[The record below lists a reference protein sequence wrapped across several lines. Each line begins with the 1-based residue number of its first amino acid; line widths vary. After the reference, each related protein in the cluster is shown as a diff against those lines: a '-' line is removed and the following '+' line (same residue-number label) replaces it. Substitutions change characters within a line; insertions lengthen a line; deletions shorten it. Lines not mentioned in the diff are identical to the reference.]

1 MKIAVA
7 GAGYVG
13 LSNALILARRNE
25 VILVDPDV
33 EKVQIINKGVSPI
46 DDSGIGEYLQRES
59 VYLKTTTD
67 EIEAYS
73 EAELVL
79 VAVPTNYKVKIG
91 GVDTSIVESVIHD
104 ILHINKE
111 AIIVIKSTVPIGFT
125 KKISLKYNTSK
136 ILFSPEFL
144 REGQALR
151 DCQHPSR
158 IIIGTTNNN
167 PEEAWKI
174 VNILCDSIDEEC
186 PVKIMGSS
194 EAEAVKLFSNTYL
207 AMRVSFFNEL
217 DIYAEENELNS
228 KDIITGV
235 CLDPRIGNHYNNP
248 SFGYGGYCLP
258 KDTKQLLANYQEIPQ
273 NIISAVVTSNI
284 TRKEYIVSKILQQK
298 PHTVGVYRLIMKCQS
313 DNFRDASIMD
323 VMDNL
328 KKQGISV
335 VIYEPILTSKYY
347 MNYEVVGSLEELN
360 RKCDVIIANRITSE
374 IKQYG
379 TKVYTRDIFENN

>member
-91 GVDTSIVESVIHD
+91 GFDTSIVESVIHD

-174 VNILCDSIDEEC
+174 VNILCD
-186 PVKIMGSS
+186 
-194 EAEAVKLFSNTYL
+194 
-207 AMRVSFFNEL
+207 
-217 DIYAEENELNS
+217 
-228 KDIITGV
+228 
-235 CLDPRIGNHYNNP
+235 
-248 SFGYGGYCLP
+248 
-258 KDTKQLLANYQEIPQ
+258 
-273 NIISAVVTSNI
+273 
-284 TRKEYIVSKILQQK
+284 
-298 PHTVGVYRLIMKCQS
+298 
-313 DNFRDASIMD
+313 
-323 VMDNL
+323 
-328 KKQGISV
+328 
-335 VIYEPILTSKYY
+335 
-347 MNYEVVGSLEELN
+347 
-360 RKCDVIIANRITSE
+360 
-374 IKQYG
+374 
-379 TKVYTRDIFENN
+379 

>member
-13 LSNALILARRNE
+13 LSNALVLARRNE
-25 VILVDPDV
+25 VILVDPDM
-33 EKVQIINKGVSPI
+33 EKVKLINKGVSPI
-46 DDSGIGEYLQRES
+46 DDSGIWEYLQRES
-59 VYLKTTTD
+59 VYLRATTD

-79 VAVPTNYKVKIG
+79 VAVPTNYEEEIG
-91 GVDTSIVESVIHD
+91 GFDTSIVESVIHN

-144 REGQALR
+144 REGRALM
-151 DCQHPSR
+151 DCQQPSR
-158 IIIGTTNNN
+158 IIVGTTNAN
-167 PEEAWKI
+167 EKEAWTI

-186 PVKIMGSS
+186 PVQIMGSS

-235 CLDPRIGNHYNNP
+235 CLDPRIGTHYNNP

-258 KDTKQLLANYQEIPQ
+258 KDTKQLLVNYQEIPQ

-284 TRKEYIVSKILQQK
+284 TRKEYIVSKLLQQK
-298 PHTVGVYRLIMKCQS
+298 PHTVGVYRLIMKSQS

-323 VMDNL
+323 IMDNL
-328 KKQGISV
+328 KKQGINV
-335 VIYEPILTSKYY
+335 VIYEPILTCKYY
-347 MNYEVVGSLEELN
+347 MDYEVVDSLEELN

-379 TKVYTRDIFENN
+379 TKVYTRDIFGEN

>member
-59 VYLKTTTD
+59 VYLKATTD

-91 GVDTSIVESVIHD
+91 GFDTSIVESVIHD

-328 KKQGISV
+328 KKQ
-335 VIYEPILTSKYY
+335 TS
-347 MNYEVVGSLEELN
+347 
-360 RKCDVIIANRITSE
+360 
-374 IKQYG
+374 
-379 TKVYTRDIFENN
+379 